1 MVLSHIYQYR
11 AGVGDY
17 SGSISAKSSAL
28 QKILKVG
35 RCRLTL
41 SNPRFN
47 APGAKRL
54 ILKYDELVSNFAFN
68 FNLRRC
74 IKEED
79 DRLGSSGVNEMGLNH
94 SQLMRARLRAFR
106 VSAEDDAFAPLTP
119 EDYVALRLEKLQR
132 HYELQALVCA
142 RQGLTLAHFSAQLE
156 RILWE
161 RGEFRCCLGD
171 I

>member
-1 MVLSHIYQYR
+1 MKATLLASGSEVVLSHIYQYR

-28 QKILKVG
+28 QKIL
-35 RCRLTL
+35 
-41 SNPRFN
+41 
-47 APGAKRL
+47 
-54 ILKYDELVSNFAFN
+54 
-68 FNLRRC
+68 
-74 IKEED
+74 KEED